1 MYVQIKAPFLG
12 ANSKVIP
19 NLNLLNIPIC
29 CILNIC
35 GKMLFSAKT
44 FLHKHI
50 IPAEKSVVYMN
61 MFEFNTQWT
70 HHNIYL
76 LYLLVCRTLYRNVFF
91 FRLSKV
97 QQPCICRFLYFTQP
111 IHTLEIKFL
120 MISKLDKDIE
130 QTRVTILKTI
140 FY

>member
-50 IPAEKSVVYMN
+50 IPAEISVVYMN

-76 LYLLVCRTLYRNVFF
+76 LISL
-91 FRLSKV
+91 
-97 QQPCICRFLYFTQP
+97 QGP
-111 IHTLEIKFL
+111 IHYTEMSFFQV
-120 MISKLDKDIE
+120 E
-130 QTRVTILKTI
+130 
-140 FY
+140 